1 MNDELSLVKYVFS
14 DKTGTLTQNLMEF
27 KSCTIRGKYYD
38 TPMTGQ
44 LLSTIEELKT
54 SDDEK
59 EREHATDILEFLYC
73 VGLCHTVVPERQ
85 DNGKIVFQAQSPDEV
100 ALCQVAESNCYL
112 FTDRTQGTVTLEGP
126 RGEERF
132 NVEALIEFS
141 SDRRRMS
148 VIIKNADA
156 RITLYTKGADNVM
169 LKLVKHESDEDKRVY
184 KKTQEDIK
192 RFSTEGLRS
201 LIIAKRDIPDAE
213 YAAWREKYDIASSV
227 IGDRDE
233 QIKRVFESIE
243 HDMHLLG
250 CTAVEDKLQD
260 EVPETI
266 HTLLRAGIQV
276 WMITGDKQETAVNI
290 GRSCKLVAPDAKLLI
305 IDSISEETAE
315 KILSGHIRTA
325 EAEKSVDTALV
336 INGASTH
343 VAVEQRPDL
352 FMALVSKVRS
362 VICCQVTPLQKA
374 QIVKC
379 VKDNTPHVCLSI
391 GDGANDVTMIQ
402 TADIGVGIFGREG
415 TQAARA
421 ADYAIR
427 QFKDL
432 RRLVMIHGRYSMV
445 RNSLLIK
452 VSFFKN
458 IAVFITQF
466 FFAFFSKFSG
476 QTIIEDWFMTF
487 FNIFMSSV
495 PPICIGLFEKDA
507 REETI
512 KKYPEVHYD
521 VPSGYMFNCWKLI
534 IWLIYGIYAAAVNF
548 FVPFAFIAPSK
559 GIISK
564 GGMTADNWILS
575 SYVMSG
581 AIATITT
588 VMSLFTKYW
597 TWVSVIGTL
606 FGVVFW
612 FVYWLIETTMDW
624 TLLYGTLRKK
634 RRRRRTSFYFI
645 IFIFARFFLTCH
657 FILFYFIVIVI
668 EQPSYWLSLLS
679 SVVISIIPAYIY
691 L

>member
-1 MNDELSLVKYVFS
+1 MKYVFS

-38 TPMTGQ
+38 SPMSGQ
-44 LLSTIEELKT
+44 LLRTIEELKD
-54 SDDEK
+54 SSDEK
-59 EREHATDILEFLYC
+59 ERAHATDVLEFLYC
-73 VGLCHTVVPERQ
+73 VALCHTVVPEKQ
-85 DNGKIVFQAQSPDEV
+85 DSGKIIFQAQSPDEV
-100 ALCQVAESNCYL
+100 ALCQVAENNSYL
-112 FTDRTQGTVTLEGP
+112 FTDRTQGTVTLKGP
-126 RGEERF
+126 KGDERF

-148 VIIKNADA
+148 VIIKNSDA

-169 LKLVKHESDEDKRVY
+169 LKLVKNDSEEDKKVY

-192 RFSTEGLRS
+192 KFSTEGLRS

-227 IGDRDE
+227 IGDRDG
-233 QIKRVFESIE
+233 QVKKVFESIE
-243 HDMHLLG
+243 HDMELLG

-305 IDSISEETAE
+305 IDSIDESTAE
-315 KILSGHIRTA
+315 KILSGHIKTA
-325 EAEKSVDTALV
+325 ENETKVDTALV

-352 FMALVSKVRS
+352 FMSLVSKVRS

-379 VKDNTPHVCLSI
+379 VKDHTPHVCLSI

-458 IAVFITQF
+458 IAVFISQF
-466 FFAFFSKFSG
+466 FFAFYSKFSG
-476 QTIIEDWFMTF
+476 QTIFEDWFMTF
-487 FNIFMSSV
+487 FNIFMTSV

-507 REETI
+507 TEETI
-512 KKYPEVHYD
+512 LKYPEVHLR
-521 VPSGYMFNCWKLI
+521 VPSGYMFNCWVLI
-534 IWLIYGIYAAAVNF
+534 VWLIYGVYASAVNF

-559 GIISK
+559 GIVSPD
-564 GGMTADNWILS
+564 GMTADMWVLS
-575 SYVMSG
+575 VYIMSG
-581 AIATITT
+581 GIVTIAA

-597 TWVSVIGTL
+597 NWVSVIGML
-606 FGVVFW
+606 FGLVFW
-612 FVYWLIETTMDW
+612 FVYWIIETVMDW
-624 TLLYGTLRKK
+624 TSLYGTLRKYNNFNYN
-634 RRRRRTSFYFI
+634 FYLFI
-645 IFIFARFFLTCH
+645 
-657 FILFYFIVIVI
+657 ILFY
-668 EQPSYWLSLLS
+668 SYGYRTTIFL
-679 SVVISIIPAYIY
+679 A
-691 L
+691 